1 MDYHISITED
11 GITRYPMHQ
20 HSFSEIM
27 LYLEG
32 TGFLRTEKGNIPFER
47 GTAIIVPAPM
57 MHGSVSE
64 KGFKN
69 ISLGGIFENLLLF
82 DQPVCIKATEDSS
95 VLCKLIY
102 GNRFSDSLYLNALV
116 DCYLSSLMQSVHS
129 ASQIDRAIDGIM
141 KAVSQNALN
150 PDFSIREALHLSGY
164 AEDYIRAKFKEKTG
178 KTPTE
183 FVNTVRIAHACKLMD
198 IYGKELS
205 VSALSE
211 KCGFAS
217 APYFSR
223 VFKKI
228 KQISPAQY
236 SRCAEDSGV
245 SVSRIKVK

>member
-11 GITRYPMHQ
+11 GITSYPMHK
-20 HSFSEIM
+20 HTFCEIM

-32 TGFLRTEKGNIPFER
+32 TGFLRTEKGDIPFER
-47 GTAIIVPAPM
+47 GTAIIVPAHM

-64 KGFKN
+64 NGFKN
-69 ISLGGIFENLLLF
+69 ISLGGTFENLLLF
-82 DQPVCIKATEDSS
+82 DQPVSVQTTEDSS
-95 VLCKLIY
+95 ILSKLIY

-116 DCYLSSLMQSVHS
+116 NCYLSSLMQSVQS
-129 ASQIDRAIDGIM
+129 ASHIDRAVDKII
-141 KAVSQNALN
+141 KTVSQNALN
-150 PDFSIREALHLSGY
+150 PDFSITEALHLSGY
-164 AEDYIRAKFKEKTG
+164 AEDYIRAKFKETTG

-183 FVNTVRIAHACKLMD
+183 FVSTVRIDHACKLMD

-205 VSALSE
+205 VTELSE

-236 SRCAEDSGV
+236 MRT
-245 SVSRIKVK
+245 RF